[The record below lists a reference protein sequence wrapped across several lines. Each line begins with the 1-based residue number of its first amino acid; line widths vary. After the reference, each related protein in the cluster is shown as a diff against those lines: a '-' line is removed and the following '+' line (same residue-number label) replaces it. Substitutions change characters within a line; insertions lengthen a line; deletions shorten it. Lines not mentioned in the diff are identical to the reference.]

1 MSNTIIKGIN
11 QTLQGF
17 YKVAIVDS
25 HTGEVT
31 WQQYEWQKNLILNQ
45 GMDNLYNN
53 SVADQMLYGVAGTG
67 TRPNSFDG
75 GTSTITQ
82 SGAGVYLYNRGGYI
96 TDFTSSVDVYSAY
109 AQVGDSLAYGNGSQ
123 SMITAVNA
131 GGFMLTVTPNYTI
144 ASGNAQTFTIWKTS
158 QSGLETEVKRSNTYV
173 VGSSNCGTTVVGN
186 VSTHQRT
193 YDFTTEVGLV
203 GYNEVGIAWD
213 SIGANTVFSR
223 ILLPSTINISSG
235 NKLRIIYNLQATWGP
250 STLQYKTASV
260 GGWPVSPSTTM
271 TGTESLQSLL
281 TSTIVVGTGA
291 SDNNTAILDPYFVN
305 NGAIY
310 LSLWSS
316 TISSSL
322 AAFGSAVDRSAGS
335 PAAGYTTSTMTKA
348 SYVNGSFSCTKT
360 GTLLIGD
367 MNTTNIRTVGLGR
380 YQLSTYNPASAASQ
394 VICFLYDQNQTKNS
408 SQTLSFTYGW
418 SWSRILE

>member
-1 MSNTIIKGIN
+1 MIINRGIN

-17 YKVAIVDS
+17 YKVAIVDAY
-25 HTGEVT
+25 TNEVT
-31 WQQYEWQKNLILNQ
+31 WQQDEWQKNLILNQ
-45 GMDNLYNN
+45 GMDNLYNS

-109 AQVGDSLAYGNGSQ
+109 TQVGDSLAYGNGSQ
-123 SMITAVNA
+123 SMITAVDA
-131 GGFMLTVTPNYTI
+131 GGFVLTVTPNYTI
-144 ASGNAQTFTIWKTS
+144 TSGNAQTFTIWKTS
-158 QSGLETEVKRSNTYV
+158 QSGLETEVSRSNTYIA
-173 VGSSNCGTTVVGN
+173 GASNCGTTVVGN

-193 YDFTTEVGLV
+193 YDFPTQGGSV
-203 GYNEVGIAWD
+203 GYNEVGVAWG
-213 SIGANTVFSR
+213 STGPTTVFSR
-223 ILLPSTINISSG
+223 ILLPTTTTISSG
-235 NKLRIIYNLQATWGP
+235 NKLRIIYNLQTTWGP
-250 STLQYKTASV
+250 STSQYKTASV
-260 GGWPVSPSTTM
+260 GGWPVSPATTM
-271 TGTESLQSLL
+271 TGTESLQTLL
-281 TSTIVVGTGA
+281 TSTVVVGTGA

-310 LSLWSS
+310 LSLWAS

-322 AAFGSAVDRSAGS
+322 SAFGSAVDRSGGTPVAGF
-335 PAAGYTTSTMTKA
+335 TISTMTKA

-367 MNTTNIRTVGLGR
+367 INTTNIRTVGLGR
-380 YQLSTYNPASAASQ
+380 YQLSTYNPASVASQ
-394 VICFLYDQNQTKNS
+394 AICFLYNQNQTKNS

-418 SWSRILE
+418 LWSRILA